1 MRRSRLLGVTLHEET
16 TAVLPAAYP
25 FLAEPGLGA
34 PGAYIGR
41 DVLGGSFTFDPFN
54 LYAAGALTNPNMLIA
69 GQVGFGKSS
78 LVKTFILRQI
88 AFGRTAWIADPKG
101 EYAPLAA
108 AVGGTPLRL
117 GPGSSAR
124 LNPLDAPQGAD
135 DGHRLRLLQAL
146 AATALGRPL
155 NPVEHAATG
164 FALQAVTQ
172 SRPAPVLADVVAAL
186 LHPSQDAA
194 NSVELPVADLVDRS
208 RDLALVL
215 RRMCDGDLAGM
226 FDAPTTVTI
235 DGDTPLFV
243 LDLSAV
249 YQSNREALPLVLA
262 CATSWLQTHI
272 ATQGGQRYVVID
284 EAWALLSH
292 LATARWLQQSFKLSR
307 AHGVANI
314 AVLHR
319 LSDLVAAGDAGSQAV
334 ELARGLLA
342 DTGTRVI
349 YNQSPGEVADAQRLL
364 GLTSTE
370 AELLPQLRRALALW
384 NVGGRSFLVEHHRSA
399 IEAEL
404 ADTDDA
410 MTGRLADGT
419 GDQVD
424 LAATG
429 DGLTGDPADEA
440 AA

>member
-1 MRRSRLLGVTLHEET
+1 MSSQLLGVTLHEET

-25 FLAEPGLGA
+25 FLSEQGLGA
-34 PGAYIGR
+34 AGTYIGR
-41 DVLGGSFTFDPFN
+41 DVLGGAFTFDPFN
-54 LYAAGALTNPNMLIA
+54 LYAAGSLTNPNMLIA

-78 LVKTFILRQI
+78 LVKTFLLRQI

-117 GPGSSAR
+117 GPGLAAR
-124 LNPLDAPQGAD
+124 LNPLDAPAGAD
-135 DGHRLRLLQAL
+135 DGHRLRLVQAL

-155 NPVEHAATG
+155 NPVEYAATA
-164 FALQAVTQ
+164 FALQSIAQ
-172 SRPAPVLADVVAAL
+172 SRGAPVLGDMVTAL
-186 LHPSQDAA
+186 LHPSPTAA
-194 NSVELPVADLVDRS
+194 NSVELSVADLVDRS
-208 RDLALVL
+208 RALALVL

-235 DGDTPLFV
+235 DTNTPLFV

-249 YQSNREALPLVLA
+249 YQANREALPLVLA

-319 LSDLVAAGDAGSQAV
+319 LSDLLAAGDAGSQTV

-349 YNQSPGEVADAQRLL
+349 YNQSAGELVDARRLL
-364 GLTSTE
+364 GLTSSE
-370 AELLPQLRRALALW
+370 AQLLPQLRRAVAQW
-384 NVGGRSFLVEHHRSA
+384 NVGGRSFLVEHRRSP

-410 MTGRLADGT
+410 MAGRPRHRSNDA
-419 GDQVD
+419 VPRP
-424 LAATG
+424 AAG
-429 DGLTGDPADEA
+429 DGVGTEASDEA